1 LVLGIAKGWRMV
13 RLAALAL
20 LAIPI
25 LKLFLVDSFAL
36 EQGYRVAAFLIL
48 GTILLAGGFLYQR
61 FSVSIREYL
70 FENAPASTNP

>member
-1 LVLGIAKGWRMV
+1 MV

-36 EQGYRVAAFLIL
+36 EQGYRVAAFLGL
-48 GTILLAGGFLYQR
+48 GAILLAGGFFYQR
-61 FSVSIREYL
+61 YSTAIRGFL
-70 FENAPASTNP
+70 FDEQQSATTS